1 MKDCSGLE
9 AADVPT
15 ALEPRK
21 TPIQTR
27 ATVTVGA
34 ICEATIKILLSHGA
48 DRLTTTRVADR
59 AGVSV
64 GTLYQYYPNKQS
76 LLFAVF
82 EDHLDKVSRAVEAAC
97 ADACHKPMSEMIRR
111 VVEAFV
117 DVKMQR
123 ADISVALYKVAP
135 DVGGPVLVKRTGQRL
150 RKAIEGMLLTAPDLN
165 LSPDRFTIDMMLSAM
180 SGAMRSALEAGASPA
195 LFRKLREHLVLLCQS
210 YMAVATERELRNS
223 LCEVAGHDPK
233 IEARRPSPSS
243 PQEHANRGRDA
254 FYP

>member
-1 MKDCSGLE
+1 M
-9 AADVPT
+9 AADVAT
-15 ALEPRK
+15 AFEPRK
-21 TPIQTR
+21 MPIQTR

-34 ICEATIKILLSHGA
+34 ICEATIQVLLSHGA

-82 EDHLDKVSRAVEAAC
+82 EDHMNKVAQAVETAC
-97 ADACHKPMSEMIRR
+97 ADSCHRPMSEMIRR

-135 DVGGPVLVKRTGQRL
+135 DVGGPALLKQTGQRL
-150 RKAIEGMLLTAPDLN
+150 RKAIESMLLTASDLK
-165 LSPDRFTIDMMLSAM
+165 LSPDRFAIDMMLSAM

-195 LFRKLREHLVLLCQS
+195 MFRKIREHLVLLCQS
-210 YMAVATERELRNS
+210 YMAAAT
-223 LCEVAGHDPK
+223 
-233 IEARRPSPSS
+233 ARD
-243 PQEHANRGRDA
+243 GT
-254 FYP
+254 

>member
-1 MKDCSGLE
+1 M
-9 AADVPT
+9 AADVAT
-15 ALEPRK
+15 AFEPRK
-21 TPIQTR
+21 MPMQTR

-34 ICEATIKILLSHGA
+34 ICEATIQVLLSQGA

-82 EDHLDKVSRAVEAAC
+82 EDHMDNVAGAVETAC
-97 ADACHKPMSEMIRR
+97 AEACHKPMPEMIRR

-135 DVGGPVLVKRTGQRL
+135 DVGGPALVKRTGQRL
-150 RKAIEGMLLTAPDLN
+150 RKAIEAMLLTASDQKLA
-165 LSPDRFTIDMMLSAM
+165 PDRFAIDMMLSAM

-195 LFRKLREHLVLLCQS
+195 MFRKLRGHLVLMCQS
-210 YMAVATERELRNS
+210 YMVACTGTVSTVL
-223 LCEVAGHDPK
+223 
-233 IEARRPSPSS
+233 
-243 PQEHANRGRDA
+243 
-254 FYP
+254 

>member
-1 MKDCSGLE
+1 M
-9 AADVPT
+9 AADVAT
-15 ALEPRK
+15 AFEPRK
-21 TPIQTR
+21 MPMQTR

-34 ICEATIKILLSHGA
+34 ICEATIQVLLSQGA

-82 EDHLDKVSRAVEAAC
+82 EDHMDNVAGAVESAC
-97 ADACHKPMSEMIRR
+97 AEACHKPMPEMIRR

-135 DVGGPVLVKRTGQRL
+135 DVGGPALVKRTGQRL
-150 RKAIEGMLLTAPDLN
+150 RKAIEAMLLTASDQKLA
-165 LSPDRFTIDMMLSAM
+165 PDRFAIDMMLSAM

-195 LFRKLREHLVLLCQS
+195 MFRKLRGHLVLMCQS
-210 YMAVATERELRNS
+210 YMAACTGTVSTVL
-223 LCEVAGHDPK
+223 
-233 IEARRPSPSS
+233 
-243 PQEHANRGRDA
+243 
-254 FYP
+254 